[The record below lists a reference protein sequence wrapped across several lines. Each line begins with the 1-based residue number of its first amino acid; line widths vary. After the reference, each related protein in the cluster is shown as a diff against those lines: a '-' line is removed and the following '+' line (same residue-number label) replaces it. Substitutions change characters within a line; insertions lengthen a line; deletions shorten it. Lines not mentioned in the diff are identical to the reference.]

1 MEKNLPDYYKINGG
15 DSMKFI
21 VGIVEANHLSAE
33 EGIYL
38 FNTLKYLVRFN
49 NKNGIGDLLK
59 ATDYLNRLTEVY
71 ASGIREK
78 EKNAN

>member
-1 MEKNLPDYYKINGG
+1 MKKNLPDYYRINGD

-71 ASGIREK
+71 ANGIREQ
-78 EKNAN
+78 EKNDK

>member
-1 MEKNLPDYYKINGG
+1 MEKNMPNYYKING
-15 DSMKFI
+15 DDNMKFI

-59 ATDYLNRLTEVY
+59 AKDYLNRLTEVY
-71 ASGIREK
+71 AGGIREQ
-78 EKNAN
+78 EKNAD